1 MQIRCMG
8 HDHQWAFAEHRE
20 ASAPAARR
28 RKGTPPVPKFP
39 KTVPPRR
46 TESQRLRDWKRPR
59 VPAMERD
66 VVLSAPEAAGSSS
79 SPASS
84 SYSSFAE
91 TRVICRVCQKQ
102 FAQYT
107 CPRCNARYCSL
118 SCYKG
123 HSVQCT
129 ESFMRENVMDELKQ
143 MQPEDESKKKMLD
156 ILKRLHLEEEMASD
170 GEDGEE
176 IKLEDLSDCEIK
188 RFRQA
193 LASGELSKMIEP
205 WTPWWKKPSAR
216 SISLGPDGSQLIR
229 QVNAEDTAVPYPDA
243 NTDQEASINE
253 IPEGPESPLP
263 SLKQLTR
270 TEPSPLLA
278 VHLVDILYS
287 YCFTL
292 RLYNGDWHSDPL
304 GASTVAL
311 SMSKVMGQDAKPE
324 TVPEALAACIEETCS
339 PAYRHTGGFR
349 FAIGLV
355 DDIIAI
361 LSLGQ
366 NALICAL
373 CDFHRLVEVGKS
385 MLKVEK
391 VGKTERAQGSPK
403 LRSAARKLFFM
414 TCWVHEQPD
423 EAWPSLA
430 HIVQVQKASME
441 ELETGN
447 WKADRKSKPQSAV
460 LIEEL

>member
-1 MQIRCMG
+1 
-8 HDHQWAFAEHRE
+8 
-20 ASAPAARR
+20 
-28 RKGTPPVPKFP
+28 
-39 KTVPPRR
+39 
-46 TESQRLRDWKRPR
+46 
-59 VPAMERD
+59 MERD
-66 VVLSAPEAAGSSS
+66 VVVSDPAAAGSSS
-79 SPASS
+79 SPASC
-84 SYSSFAE
+84 SSFAE

-107 CPRCNARYCSL
+107 CPRCNSRYCSL
-118 SCYKG
+118 LCYKG
-123 HSVQCT
+123 HSTQCT

-156 ILKRLHLEEEMASD
+156 ILKRLHLEEEMESD
-170 GEDGEE
+170 GEDESILSDELVQKVMSGEE
-176 IKLEDLSDCEIK
+176 IKLEDLSDDEIK

-216 SISLGPDGSQLIR
+216 SISLSPDGSQLIR
-229 QVNAEDTAVPYPDA
+229 QVNMEDTAIADPI
-243 NTDQEASINE
+243 TDQEPRIDE

-263 SLKQLTR
+263 SLKQLTKA
-270 TEPSPLLA
+270 EPSPLLA

-311 SMSKVMGQDAKPE
+311 SMSKVMGENAKPE
-324 TVPEALAACIEETCS
+324 TVPEALTACIEETCS
-339 PAYRHTGGFR
+339 PAYRHTGGFK

-355 DDIIAI
+355 DDIITI
-361 LSLGQ
+361 LSLGH

-373 CDFHRLVEVGKS
+373 CDFHRLIEAGKS
-385 MLKVEK
+385 MVKAEK
-391 VGKTERAQGSPK
+391 VSKTESAQSSSK
-403 LRSAARKLFFM
+403 LRGAARKLFFM
-414 TCWVHEQPD
+414 TCWVHEQPN

-430 HIVQVQKASME
+430 RIIQVQKASLE
-441 ELETGN
+441 ELEAGSR
-447 WKADRKSKPQSAV
+447 KADRKSSQQSKV